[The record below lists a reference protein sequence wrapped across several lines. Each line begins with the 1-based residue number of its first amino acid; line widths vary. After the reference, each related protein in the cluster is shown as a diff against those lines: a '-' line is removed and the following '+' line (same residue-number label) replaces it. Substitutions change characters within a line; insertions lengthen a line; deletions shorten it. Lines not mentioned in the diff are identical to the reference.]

1 MNAQKEWRRVDASGD
16 VHFRLGELSTSDG
29 PSKISLES
37 WVAAEAPQM
46 SKGCLQM
53 DIEGDE
59 YLVLLQSSSELLRRF
74 ILIVIEFHNLERLL
88 DPYAFP
94 FIYES
99 FNKLFLNFDLVH
111 IRPNHNGPP
120 HHMGEFT
127 VPRQV
132 ELTLLRRDSGRLLP
146 DSKRTLPTALDHEA
160 FLYPPRQSRFDLGF
174 PANWYR

>member
-1 MNAQKEWRRVDASGD
+1 MNAQKKWRRVNTSGD
-16 VHFRLGELSTSDG
+16 VRFRLGELSTSDG

-46 SKGCLQM
+46 AKGCLQM

-59 YLVLLQSSSELLRRF
+59 YLVLLESSPELLRKF
-74 ILIVIEFHNLERLL
+74 LLIVIEFHNLERLL

-132 ELTLLRRDSGRLLP
+132 ELTLLRRDSGCLLP
-146 DSKRTLPTALDHEA
+146 VSKKTLPTALDHEA
-160 FLYPPRQSRFDLGF
+160 YLYPPGQPRFDLGF
-174 PANWYR
+174 PTNWYR